1 MCRNEIGDVQLENI
15 IDVCWIFDS
24 EDSNALNVEMK
35 RQIETPNLL
44 NVEKNHRNETSNS
57 LNVKIKLATILESDE
72 ENVGGK
78 EIKILKIFFKKQK
91 KLGGDFFI
99 ESEGSIENILPLLAF

>member
-1 MCRNEIGDVQLENI
+1 MFRNEIGNVQLENI
-15 IDVCWIFDS
+15 IDICWICDS
-24 EDSNALNVEMK
+24 KNSNASNIEMK

-44 NVEKNHRNETSNS
+44 NVEMKRRYQTSNL
-57 LNVKIKLATILESDE
+57 LNVEIKLATILESDE

-99 ESEGSIENILPLLAF
+99 EIEGYY

>member
-1 MCRNEIGDVQLENI
+1 MFRNEIGNVQLENI
-15 IDVCWIFDS
+15 IDVCWICDS
-24 EDSNALNVEMK
+24 ENSNASKVEMK

-44 NVEKNHRNETSNS
+44 NVEMKSRNETSNS
-57 LNVKIKLATILESDE
+57 LNVEIKLATILESDD

-78 EIKILKIFFKKQK
+78 EIKIWKIFLKKQK

-99 ESEGSIENILPLLAF
+99 EIEG